1 MASLQK
7 TKALYGLAFILP
19 SLVLLAA
26 LFVRPFIDL
35 VVYSLYDKNL
45 LRGKVSPDFVGF
57 GNYVW
62 AFTSPEFRHAMLRSL
77 AVTASVTALSI
88 SLSMIIALLTNKEF
102 RFKRIAFALML
113 LPWVTSSIASAFT
126 FMWILDFSYGIVNY
140 LAIDILNLSNTRV
153 NWLGTMHSAL
163 PTVIMIMVWH
173 FIPFSVLVLS
183 AALKQIPE
191 SLYDSAQID
200 GASGWQNFW
209 YVTLPSIK
217 APLLTLTIVRV
228 AAVIRDFESVWL
240 LTRGG
245 PANSTETLP
254 VFYYIVGFES
264 FRAGKGAAIGVVI
277 VAIVLL
283 VYVGVIRTGGE
294 EAV

>member
-1 MASLQK
+1 M
-7 TKALYGLAFILP
+7 
-19 SLVLLAA
+19 
-26 LFVRPFIDL
+26 RPFIDL

-45 LRGKVSPDFVGF
+45 LRGKVSPEFVGL

-62 AFTSPEFRHAMLRSL
+62 AFSTPEFRLALSRSL
-77 AVTASVTALSI
+77 IVTASVTCISI
-88 SLSMIIALLTNKEF
+88 AVSMIIALLTNEEF
-102 RFKRIAFALML
+102 RFKRVAFALML

-126 FMWILDFSYGIVNY
+126 FKWIFDFSYGIANY
-140 LAIDILNLSNTRV
+140 LVVDVLNLSSDRV

-163 PTVIMIMVWH
+163 PMVILVMVWH

-217 APLLTLTIVRV
+217 APLIALTIVRV

-254 VFYYIVGFES
+254 VYYYLVGFES

-283 VYVGVIRTGGE
+283 VYVGVIRSGGE